1 MGDNYLGE
9 RDKPPKGIRNKVRG
23 KISAGKC
30 GWRPLWWYR
39 VNTESHEGNKRL
51 LFWLRKWSKWEFWAP
66 LTPFK
71 KVLSGQCIK
80 QMVPGV
86 PRIKWG
92 CVFDRFSCNWYCK
105 DYKGSADQG
114 WWYAIMAIP
123 IWESSQSQYILSW
136 NVNQYSSI
144 ALRQEFLNFLAYFH
158 ILVRGLELKI
168 SLCDD
173 LIIIT
178 YLQKEDRNE
187 LKIRVTQ
194 MKNRGWLINQL
205 RLKVQPNLWNS

>member
-1 MGDNYLGE
+1 
-9 RDKPPKGIRNKVRG
+9 
-23 KISAGKC
+23 
-30 GWRPLWWYR
+30 
-39 VNTESHEGNKRL
+39 
-51 LFWLRKWSKWEFWAP
+51 
-66 LTPFK
+66 
-71 KVLSGQCIK
+71 
-80 QMVPGV
+80 
-86 PRIKWG
+86 
-92 CVFDRFSCNWYCK
+92 
-105 DYKGSADQG
+105 
-114 WWYAIMAIP
+114 MAIP

-205 RLKVQPNLWNS
+205 RLKVQPNL